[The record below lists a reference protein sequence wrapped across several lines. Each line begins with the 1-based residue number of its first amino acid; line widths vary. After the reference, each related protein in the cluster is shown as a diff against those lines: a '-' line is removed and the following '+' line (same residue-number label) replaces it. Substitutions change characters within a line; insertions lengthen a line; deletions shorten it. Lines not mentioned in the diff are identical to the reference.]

1 MAYFEIRHWEPASD
15 LSGLPRKDRRRGDYR
30 VYFPDALVGRPIMLE
45 GNVAA
50 DVADAE
56 SAIARLNARARAMVD
71 TEALAR
77 LLLRAESVA
86 SSRIE
91 GLEVGARRLLRADA
105 AREFGEAPT
114 DVTAV
119 EVLGNIDA
127 MTFGTQAID
136 EGDLITIDV
145 LLEIHRR
152 LLATTH
158 LSRHAGKVRTIQNWI
173 GGSSYNPCS
182 ASFVPPPPERVESLL
197 EDLCAFCN
205 DDHLPAVA
213 QAAIAHAQF
222 ETIHPFV
229 DGNGRVGRALIHL
242 VLRRRGLATRVL
254 PPISLILATSATD
267 YIDGLTATRYEG
279 PPDGK
284 AGHDGLNVWV
294 GRFASAARRS
304 VSDATNFEARVD
316 ELEEAWRARLGRVR
330 RSSATDIL
338 LQKLPA
344 LPILTVNSAAE
355 LIGRGFVATNEAVGR
370 LAQEHILVSIRAGR
384 RNRAFE
390 APELI
395 SAFTDFER
403 GLASPMGDTRVAP
416 PARRVPVRLASLR
429 STASK
434 RNPSKSS
441 E

>member
-1 MAYFEIRHWEPASD
+1 MLD
-15 LSGLPRKDRRRGDYR
+15 GD
-30 VYFPDALVGRPIMLE
+30 
-45 GNVAA
+45 VAA

-56 SAIARLNARARAMVD
+56 SAIARLNARARALLD

-91 GLEVGARRLLRADA
+91 GLEIGARRLLRADA

-127 MTFGTQAID
+127 MTFGTQAIN
-136 EGDLITIDV
+136 EGDPITVDV
-145 LLEIHRR
+145 LLEVHRR

-158 LSRHAGKVRTIQNWI
+158 LSEHAGKVRTIQNWI
-173 GGSSYNPCS
+173 GRSSYSPCG
-182 ASFVPPPPERVESLL
+182 ADFVPPPPGRVEPLL

-205 DDHLPAVA
+205 GDQLPAVA

-242 VLRRRGLATRVL
+242 VLRRRGLAERAL
-254 PPISLILATSATD
+254 PPVSLVLATRAND
-267 YIDGLTATRYEG
+267 YIDGLAATRYEG
-279 PPDGK
+279 SSDGK
-284 AGHDGLNVWV
+284 AAHDGLNLWV
-294 GRFASAARRS
+294 GRFASAAQRS
-304 VSDATNFEARVD
+304 VLDATAFEERVD
-316 ELEEAWRARLGRVR
+316 ELEKSWRERLGTVR
-330 RSSATDIL
+330 RGSATEIL

-344 LPILTVNSAAE
+344 LPILTVNSAAA
-355 LIGRGFVATNEAVGR
+355 LVGRSFLATNQAVDR
-370 LAQEHILVSIRAGR
+370 LVKASILTSIRAGR

-403 GLASPMGDTRVAP
+403 GLASPTGDTRVAP
-416 PARRVPVRLASLR
+416 PTRRVPHRRQLGRELLDAVGERSHLGQDEALALANEER
-429 STASK
+429 H
-434 RNPSKSS
+434 R
-441 E
+441 

>member
-1 MAYFEIRHWEPASD
+1 MLD
-15 LSGLPRKDRRRGDYR
+15 GD
-30 VYFPDALVGRPIMLE
+30 
-45 GNVAA
+45 VAA

-56 SAIARLNARARAMVD
+56 SAIARLNVRARALVD

-91 GLEVGARRLLRADA
+91 GLEIGARRLLRADA

-127 MTFGTQAID
+127 MTFGTQAIG
-136 EGDLITIDV
+136 EGDPITIDV

-152 LLATTH
+152 LLAATH
-158 LSRHAGKVRTIQNWI
+158 LSEHAGKVRTIQNWI
-173 GGSSYNPCS
+173 GKSSYNPCG
-182 ASFVPPPPERVESLL
+182 ADFVPPPPDRVEPLL

-205 DDHLPAVA
+205 DDQLPAVA

-229 DGNGRVGRALIHL
+229 DGNGRVGRALIQL
-242 VLRRRGLATRVL
+242 VFRRRGLAPRAL
-254 PPISLILATSATD
+254 PPISLVLATRAND
-267 YIDGLTATRYEG
+267 YIDGLAATRYEG
-279 PPDGK
+279 SPDGK
-284 AGHDGLNVWV
+284 AAHDGVNLWV
-294 GRFASAARRS
+294 GRFASAAQRS
-304 VSDATNFEARVD
+304 VLDATTFEGRVD
-316 ELEEAWRARLGRVR
+316 GLEASWRDRLGTVR
-330 RSSATDIL
+330 RGSATDIL
-338 LQKLPA
+338 LQRLPA
-344 LPILTVNSAAE
+344 LPVLTVNSAAA
-355 LIGRGFVATNEAVGR
+355 LIGRSFLATNQAIDR
-370 LAQEHILVSIRAGR
+370 LVKENVLTSIRAGR

-403 GLASPMGDTRVAP
+403 GLASPTGDTRVAP
-416 PARRVPVRLASLR
+416 PTRRVPRRQLGVESLDRVGGRSHLGEDEALGLADEER
-429 STASK
+429 H
-434 RNPSKSS
+434 R
-441 E
+441 

>member
-1 MAYFEIRHWEPASD
+1 MAYFEIRRWEPAFS
-15 LSGLPRKDRRRGDYR
+15 LSGLPRKDRRSCDYR
-30 VYFPDALVGRPIMLE
+30 VYLPDTLTGRSTMLD

-56 SAIARLNARARAMVD
+56 SAIARLNSRARALVD

-105 AREFGEAPT
+105 GREFGEAPT

-127 MTFGTQAID
+127 MTFGTQAIN
-136 EGDLITIDV
+136 EGDPITVDV

-152 LLATTH
+152 LLASTH
-158 LSRHAGKVRTIQNWI
+158 LSQHAGKVRTVQNWI
-173 GGSSYNPCS
+173 GGSGYNPCS
-182 ASFVPPPPERVESLL
+182 ASFVPPPPDRVEQLL
-197 EDLCAFCN
+197 EDLCTFCN
-205 DDHLPAVA
+205 DDQLPAVA

-242 VLRRRGLATRVL
+242 VLRRRGLAARAL
-254 PPISLILATSATD
+254 PPISLILATRATE
-267 YIDGLTATRYEG
+267 YVGGLTATRYEG

-284 AGHDGLNVWV
+284 AAQDGLNLWV
-294 GRFASAARRS
+294 GRFASAAQRS
-304 VSDATNFEARVD
+304 VSDATTFEGRVD
-316 ELEEAWRARLGRVR
+316 ELEESWRHRLGRVR
-330 RSSATDIL
+330 RGSATDIL
-338 LQKLPA
+338 LQRLPA
-344 LPILTVNSAAE
+344 LPILTVNSAAT
-355 LIGRGFVATNEAVGR
+355 LVGRGFLATNQAIDR
-370 LAQEHILVSIRAGR
+370 LVKENILVSIRAGR

-403 GLASPMGDTRVAP
+403 GLASPTGDTRAAP
-416 PARRVPVRLASLR
+416 PSRRVPHRR
-429 STASK
+429 
-434 RNPSKSS
+434 
-441 E
+441 